1 MSTEYSPLAVKRS
14 VTIRELVSFFC
25 KTHSSGFVFKGE
37 SHNFWEF
44 VIVLEGRASICSD
57 NVILELEKGQAV
69 WHKPNEFHSVRH
81 AGTGE
86 LRLGVFSF
94 YGTVSVPAA
103 KRYFTAPDDI
113 LELFEGLRAEADGIF
128 EFGDSTTQ
136 KLVRIKELKPQKELE
151 MQMFVSRME
160 YLLSKVLS
168 GDSIPHSENVSASEE
183 NYLRIVE
190 AIRTN
195 LNKRR
200 SVSFLAQSCNM
211 STSNA
216 KRVFAKYAGCGI
228 STYYNEAVVAE
239 AEKMLVSGRS
249 VGEISRSLGFVNQN
263 YFSSFFKRITGK
275 TPLEWKKE
283 NNAQ

>member
-1 MSTEYSPLAVKRS
+1 MSTEYTPLAVKRS

-44 VIVLEGRASICSD
+44 VIVLDGKASICSD
-57 NVILELEKGQAV
+57 NTILELEKGQAV

-81 AGTGE
+81 TGAGE

-103 KRYFTAPDDI
+103 KRYFTAASDVM
-113 LELFEGLRAEADGIF
+113 ELFERLRSEADEIF
-128 EFGDSTTQ
+128 EFGDSVSQ
-136 KLVRIKELKPQKELE
+136 KSVRITSLRPKKELE
-151 MQMFVSRME
+151 MQMFVSQME
-160 YLLSKVLS
+160 YLLSSVLNS
-168 GDSIPHSENVSASEE
+168 ESILHSQKRSASEE
-183 NYLRIVE
+183 NYLRIVD
-190 AIRTN
+190 AIRN
-195 LNKRR
+195 SLYKRK
-200 SVSFLAQSCNM
+200 SVSELALLCNM

-228 STYYNEAVVAE
+228 SEYYNEAVACE
-239 AEKMLVSGRS
+239 AKKLLLNGNG
-249 VGEISRSLGFVNQN
+249 VGEISKKLGFVNQN

-275 TPLEWKKE
+275 TPLEWKK
-283 NNAQ
+283 NAE

>member
-44 VIVLEGRASICSD
+44 VIVLDGKASICSD
-57 NVILELEKGQAV
+57 NTILELEKGQAV

-103 KRYFTAPDDI
+103 RRYFTATGEV
-113 LELFEGLRAEADGIF
+113 LELFESLRAEADEIF
-128 EFGDSTTQ
+128 EFSDSASQ
-136 KLVRIKELKPQKELE
+136 KSVRITALKPKKELR

-160 YLLSKVLS
+160 YLLSSVLS
-168 GDSIPHSENVSASEE
+168 SESILHSQKVSASEE

-190 AIRTN
+190 AIRGN
-195 LNKRR
+195 LYKRK
-200 SVSFLAQSCNM
+200 SV
-211 STSNA
+211 
-216 KRVFAKYAGCGI
+216 
-228 STYYNEAVVAE
+228 
-239 AEKMLVSGRS
+239 
-249 VGEISRSLGFVNQN
+249 
-263 YFSSFFKRITGK
+263 
-275 TPLEWKKE
+275 
-283 NNAQ
+283 

>member
-1 MSTEYSPLAVKRS
+1 MSIEYSPLAVKRS

-44 VIVLEGRASICSD
+44 VLVLDGKAVICSGST
-57 NVILELEKGQAV
+57 ILELEKGQAV

-86 LRLGVFSF
+86 LRLGIFSF
-94 YGTVSVPAA
+94 YGTVNVPAA
-103 KRYFTAPDDI
+103 KRYFTVSDD
-113 LELFEGLRAEADGIF
+113 LLSLFEDLRAEADGVF
-128 EFGDSTTQ
+128 EFSDSRSQ
-136 KLVRIKELKPQKELE
+136 KAVRVKSLLPGKELE
-151 MQMFVSRME
+151 MQMIVSRLE
-160 YLLSKVLS
+160 YLLTKVLS
-168 GDSIPHSENVSASEE
+168 GSGVQNPQKISASEE

-190 AIRTN
+190 AIREN
-195 LNKRR
+195 LTKRK
-200 SVSFLAQSCNM
+200 SVSELAEMCNM

-216 KRVFAKYAGCGI
+216 KRVFSKYAGCGI
-228 STYYNEAVVAE
+228 SAYYNEAVISE
-239 AEKMLVSGRS
+239 AEKMLLNGSS
-249 VGEISRSLGFVNQN
+249 VGEISKTLGFVNQN

-283 NNAQ
+283 NKD

>member
-1 MSTEYSPLAVKRS
+1 MPTEYSPLAVKRS

-44 VIVLEGRASICSD
+44 VMVLDGKAVICSD
-57 NVILELEKGQAV
+57 NTILELERGQAV

-86 LRLGVFSF
+86 LRLGIFSF
-94 YGTVSVPAA
+94 YGTVNVPAS
-103 KRYFTAPDDI
+103 KRYFTVDDDI
-113 LELFEGLRAEADGIF
+113 LSLFEGLRAEADGVF
-128 EFGDSTTQ
+128 EFSDSRSQ
-136 KLVRIKELKPQKELE
+136 KAVRVKSLLPGKELE
-151 MQMFVSRME
+151 MQMIVSRLE
-160 YLLSKVLS
+160 YLLTRVLS
-168 GDSIPHSENVSASEE
+168 GSSVQSPQKISASEE

-190 AIRTN
+190 AIREN
-195 LNKRR
+195 LAKRK
-200 SVSFLAQSCNM
+200 SVSELAEMCNM

-216 KRVFAKYAGCGI
+216 KRVFSKYAGCGI
-228 STYYNEAVVAE
+228 SAYYNEAVIAE
-239 AEKMLVSGRS
+239 AEKMLLSGS
-249 VGEISRSLGFVNQN
+249 GVGEISKSFGFVNQN

-283 NNAQ
+283 NKE

>member
-1 MSTEYSPLAVKRS
+1 MPTEYSPLAVKRS
-14 VTIRELVSFFC
+14 VTVRELVSFFC

-44 VIVLEGRASICSD
+44 VIVLDGKASICSD
-57 NVILELEKGQAV
+57 NTILELEKGQAV

-81 AGTGE
+81 TGTGE

-103 KRYFTAPDDI
+103 KRYFSASDEI
-113 LELFEGLRAEADGIF
+113 LKLFEGLRAEADEIF
-128 EFGDSTTQ
+128 EFGDSASQ
-136 KLVRIKELKPQKELE
+136 KSVRIKALKPQKELE

-160 YLLSKVLS
+160 YLLSKVLNS
-168 GDSIPHSENVSASEE
+168 ESMLHSQKATASEE

-190 AIRTN
+190 AIRN
-195 LNKRR
+195 NIYKRR
-200 SVSFLAQSCNM
+200 SVSELASLCNM

-228 STYYNEAVVAE
+228 SEYYNKAVASE
-239 AEKMLVSGRS
+239 AEKLLLSGKG
-249 VGEISRSLGFVNQN
+249 VGEISKALGFVNQN

-283 NNAQ
+283 NRK